1 MTIGPMNPG
10 ITNISN
16 ADFVR
21 NAQHVGMQ
29 KEGVSKT
36 QTEETQ
42 TQAADEVF
50 ISSQPGQ
57 TEEAGKAGNA
67 GKTEG
72 TQQNGKTEGTEETA
86 QSGNAGKTEGTQ
98 QNGKTE
104 GAAPA
109 AGQAGESE
117 EAEGESGCPSME
129 DGMPGAG
136 LGSETSETGG
146 ASASQGASPFQGM
159 TYEEQLE
166 ALKQMELANQ
176 QFQETMMAIEQE
188 LEKHWAK
195 MLEMIQETQNAIYEI
210 QMQVMQHQYGMQER
224 IFMGWCGAIC
234 GGR

>member
-42 TQAADEVF
+42 TQASDEVF
-50 ISSQPGQ
+50 ISSQQGH
-57 TEEAGKAGNA
+57 TEEAGKTGNA

-72 TQQNGKTEGTEETA
+72 AQQNGKTEGTEETA
-86 QSGNAGKTEGTQ
+86 QSGNAGKTEGAQ

-104 GAAPA
+104 GAEAPV
-109 AGQAGESE
+109 AGEAE
-117 EAEGESGCPSME
+117 EESGCPSME

-136 LGSETSETGG
+136 LGSETSEAGG

-159 TYEEQLE
+159 TYEQQLE

-176 QFQETMMAIEQE
+176 QYQEVMMSIQQE
-188 LEKHWAK
+188 LEKHWAR
-195 MLEMIQETQNAIYEI
+195 MMEMIQETQNAIYEI